1 MKNARNT
8 SRQFWAIHHYRAK
21 IEAQEVQVASRKPQA
36 VAIAGAKANRLGAA
50 LLAAGV
56 THGDVLAA
64 LRPIWRDAHR
74 RPPRISNYMTRK
86 EAARREKRRVWAA
99 KRVNRKYERAVRLWE
114 KYGRVCPYE
123 EAW

>member
-8 SRQFWAIHHYRAK
+8 SKEFRAIAHIRAK
-21 IEAQEVQVASRKPQA
+21 IEAQEVRVESRKPQA
-36 VAIAGAKANRLGAA
+36 VAIAATKAKRLGAA

-56 THGDVLAA
+56 TRGNVLAA
-64 LRPIWRDAHR
+64 LTPIWRDAHR
-74 RPPRISNYMTRK
+74 RPPRISNYMTPRQ
-86 EAARREKRRVWAA
+86 AARHEKRLEWAA
-99 KRVNRKYERAVRLWE
+99 KRDMRKHERAVRLWA

>member
-8 SRQFWAIHHYRAK
+8 SRQFWAIQHYRAK
-21 IEAQEVQVASRKPQA
+21 IEAQEVQLQSRKPQA
-36 VAIAGAKANRLGAA
+36 VAIAASKANRLGAA

-56 THGDVLAA
+56 RRGDVYRVATP
-64 LRPIWRDAHR
+64 LRVTGRAGNIT
-74 RPPRISNYMTRK
+74 NFMTRK
-86 EAARREKRRVWAA
+86 EAARHEKRRVWAA
-99 KRVNRKYERAVRLWE
+99 KREMRKHNRTWRLWE